1 MKQSSNTVIT
11 IISFV
16 LLQFLAPFAMNRA
29 EAETIKRV
37 IATYDFD
44 PGTSNI
50 YTWTKVGDT
59 DYKLA
64 NWPGAQMTAFP
75 DSSRIFCYDFTS
87 TDDLE
92 KAKTGIIFNN
102 NGSGQTVD
110 ITPELTSNHKS
121 YVYKVKDGSSKWTG
135 DLRITTDVLIGPGTG
150 EVFALYTAQKVNGKK
165 GVWDTSK
172 YLPQEHFFTKGTDGN
187 YHFTFDGSNSDAEI
201 YFRVTNTETF
211 REYGA
216 KENNEEIG
224 SEEQKTVYGGYTDG
238 HCFLLKR
245 VSGKSYELT
254 LHFEGSGNNSVN
266 WLYVEEVGVSQYTY
280 YFVSP
285 EVTGGRML
293 PQYKLIPDRHRQ
305 GGPVSKTYY
314 TLNFKAD
321 ELRYYQGEHKGQ
333 VIGTNTYHWYI
344 KNADTGECYTPKE
357 PNNNDGFP
365 ESDWDNTKHTNVY
378 VGHAQTNKSTTA
390 PAEGNMFSR
399 TSNEKARSFTI
410 FFSNKTGEVCFNVND
425 IGSIPDDDKGYYLI
439 GNFGSAKANVEID
452 PSKEDGRKIMTKS
465 WWVGGTKY
473 SSSQEPYD
481 SIVYTVTVNRPDA
494 GWGQLYLDVCPGSTN
509 LDDFASTNDDTKVTA
524 WTKVIRP
531 QIQDKE
537 CSYSMDARAL
547 TGGLIAN
554 GSHTSWLQSL
564 NPDVSDVYTSY
575 EFSMNV
581 TYSTYRIVFKTEL
594 SLVGTAVTAKNGD
607 TEYGGNFN
615 LGATNSKISLELDE
629 QEGCYKWPHN
639 NGKIHIKSY
648 EDKGMPEFRFVV
660 TSSTTTG
667 YQWNF
672 SEDSNAPTSPYY
684 NDAAYG
690 DQPCFNTAN
699 GTETQF
705 RNFLAMHKDGST
717 STTDPGSG
725 NIHSYLPEGDYVLR
739 FYIKG
744 DEEKTYYYTLEH
756 PLKMRDYR
764 DVTYED
770 NERTVVGIGNYTYLT
785 TWSDYLAYEKPA
797 GVDIYAVTGFSS
809 GGAATLVNITDQV
822 DCLPANTG
830 LILAKKDV
838 TGGTVTDR
846 GADPEMPDFKVLT
859 IPLKVYEEPEKTYP
873 EIENKLTPS
882 PLAQELQ
889 QYSDGK
895 ANYLFGAYREDLAT
909 GDDTTSASNFLL
921 GFWLSN
927 GTRRTYHNSAY
938 ISLDGQQ
945 QNQIF
950 PGAAYTGWPDSSPS
964 PSRSWISVSFGGINT
979 STRILSPKASTD
991 DGLWYNLQGKG
1002 TSHPMQKGLYIHQ
1015 GRKVIRR

>member
-1 MKQSSNTVIT
+1 MKQSSNTFIT

-16 LLQFLAPFAMNRA
+16 LLQFLAPFATNRA

-64 NWPGAQMTAFP
+64 NWPGSAMTKF
-75 DSSRIFCYDFTS
+75 SETNNKQYYYDFTS
-87 TDDLE
+87 TDGIE
-92 KAKTGIIFNN
+92 KAQTGIIFNN
-102 NGSGQTVD
+102 GSKQTND
-110 ITPELTSNHKS
+110 IKPGLTGDHVS
-121 YVYKVKDGSSKWTG
+121 YVYKVKNDGEKWSG
-135 DLRITTDVLIGPGTG
+135 DLRVTTDVLIGPGTG
-150 EVFALYTAQKVNGKK
+150 EGYALYTADKVNGKN
-165 GVWDTSK
+165 GVWASSK
-172 YLPQEHFFTKGTDGN
+172 YLPQEHIFTKGTDGN
-187 YHFTFDGSNSDAEI
+187 YHLTIDGSNSNETVC
-201 YFRVTNTETF
+201 FRVTNTQTLD
-211 REYGA
+211 EYGA
-216 KENNEEIG
+216 EGEANETIQPDT
-224 SEEQKTVYGGYTDG
+224 QKRVYGLFTDK
-238 HCFLLKR
+238 HCWQINCE
-245 VSGKSYELT
+245 SGKSYGVT
-254 LHFEGSGNNSVN
+254 VHFENELSNCWV
-266 WLYVEEVGVSQYTY
+266 YVEELGSQSNY

-321 ELRYYQGEHKGQ
+321 ELCYFQGEHKGQ
-333 VIGTNTYHWYI
+333 LIGTSTYHWYI
-344 KNADTGECYTPKE
+344 KNAETGDCYVPTSDG
-357 PNNNDGFP
+357 DGF
-365 ESDWDNTKHTNVY
+365 STWSNSKNSNVWIS
-378 VGHAQTNKSTTA
+378 STTA
-390 PAEGNMFSR
+390 TIDNSLSKMFSR
-399 TSNEKARSFTI
+399 TNYTNGRSYTI
-410 FFSNKTGEVCFNVND
+410 FFNSRTLDVSFNVNND
-425 IGSIPDDDKGYYLI
+425 GCTPDDDGGFYLI
-439 GNFGSAKANVEID
+439 GNFGSAKANVVID
-452 PSKEDGRKIMTKS
+452 PSTEDGKKVMTKS
-465 WWVGGTKY
+465 WWKDGTKY
-473 SSSQEPYD
+473 SSSVASCD
-481 SIVYTVTVNRPDA
+481 SIVYTVSVNRPDA
-494 GWGQLYLDVCPGSTN
+494 GWGQLYLDVCPVTGTTWA
-509 LDDFASTNDDTKVTA
+509 DFASADNTTKINA
-524 WTKVIRP
+524 WKRVIRP
-531 QIQDKE
+531 QIQDIE

-547 TGGLIAN
+547 SGGLIRN
-554 GSHTSWLQSL
+554 ETGNSSWLQSL

-594 SLVGTAVTAKNGD
+594 SLVGTAVRAIDDEKHPH
-607 TEYGGNFN
+607 GGNFS
-615 LGATNSKISLELDE
+615 LDATDSKINLELDE
-629 QEGCYKWPHN
+629 QEGCYKWPYN

-648 EDKGMPEFRFVV
+648 EGKGMPEFRFVV

-672 SEDSNAPTSPYY
+672 SEDGNAPTSPYY
-684 NDAAYG
+684 NDAFYG
-690 DQPCFNTAN
+690 DQPYINTAN

-764 DVTYED
+764 DVEYEG
-770 NERTVVGIGNYTYLT
+770 NARTVVGIGNYTYLT

-809 GGAATLVNITDQV
+809 GGAATLVDITDQV

-873 EIENKLTPS
+873 EIANQLTPS

-909 GDDTTSASNFLL
+909 GDGTTSASNFLL

-950 PGAAYTGWPDSSPS
+950 PGAAYTGWTGSSS

-991 DGLWYNLQGKG
+991 DGLWYNLQGMG